1 MKANL
6 TITSSQVK
14 SNGEIV
20 GLEVNGQNVA
30 LANSVKFDD
39 VIEETIDVSTY
50 TEPIEIV
57 PTTGKDGIKK
67 VIITLENIP
76 DGE

>member
-6 TITSSQVK
+6 TITSAQVK

-20 GLEVNGQNVA
+20 GLEVNGQNIA

-39 VIEETIDVSTY
+39 VIETCIDVSTY
-50 TEPIEIV
+50 TEPIEII
-57 PTTGKDGIKK
+57 PTTGKEGIKK
-67 VIITLENIP
+67 IIITLKNIP